1 MDRTLFTIGYEKAT
15 FPDFTAALGQ
25 AGVELVIDVRDLPLS
40 RKPGF
45 SKRQL
50 AAGLAEAGM
59 AYHHL
64 RALGTPPEGRDANRR
79 RQWPQFWE
87 IVETRLAT
95 AEAALDLARAA
106 DLARRARAC
115 LLCYEAD
122 PATCHRCRVSALLA
136 MRHGFQVEH
145 LQVAHPAGAAAKK
158 EGGTRRHRQV

>member
-40 RKPGF
+40 RKPGY

-115 LLCYEAD
+115 
-122 PATCHRCRVSALLA
+122 HRCRVSALLA

-158 EGGTRRHRQV
+158 EGGTRGHRQV